1 MGDKIMKTYNKIF
14 MALIC
19 SGLAFATTSCSNDMF
34 DLYPTDTMQ
43 IETYGYNDTEVQN
56 VFLDSYY
63 YLRTLSSNIFQIN
76 SVGTDEAYDFKK
88 NNSQGQ
94 IELNES
100 SWDATFGISSSVWS
114 DCYYMINR
122 CNYALDHLENLS
134 ADGKTQI
141 EGEAKFMRAYAY
153 FNLVRLFGPVPLTTT
168 VIGTYTDLYNYDRE
182 SVENIYKVI
191 DSDIETAIKNLPESY
206 SNASMVGRA
215 TKIAALALK
224 AEAQMTRQ
232 NFSGAKTTLESIISY
247 SNSNPSKLGLEDHVK
262 KVYDSTNPNGKEVIF
277 AAQFN
282 NGATQITNGFMGAC
296 YLAPTTAEK
305 QPAYYYPD
313 GKKSTIPATIG
324 NSTFLMTWE
333 LWNALRED
341 GGERFEAVA
350 NNSVYGDGAESIPSE
365 YVWTTNVGGRHCT
378 NFPNCMK
385 YFDFQNEGLDKA
397 LSSCDNIIYRY
408 AGILLMYAECLN
420 EGGSSDEAVRYINM
434 IRKRAGVADCTAK
447 SQADVRLAIENEN
460 FLELNFEGH
469 RWFDLV
475 RTGRITP
482 VMEAHFAHRTPG
494 LAPDA
499 QGSDNG
505 MSVASADA
513 TSGTPAKWKWTGKS
527 DPVLFPIPYNQIQL
541 CDRWEQNSIYK

>member
-1 MGDKIMKTYNKIF
+1 MKNTYKI
-14 MALIC
+14 ALSII
-19 SGLAFATTSCSNDMF
+19 GAALVATSCSNKMF

-43 IETYGYNDTEVQN
+43 IETYGLNDTEVEN

-63 YLRTLSSNIFQIN
+63 YLRSISSNVFVIN

-100 SWDATFGISSSVWS
+100 SWDKTFGISSSVWS

-122 CNYALDHLENLS
+122 CNYALEHLDYLS
-134 ADGKTQI
+134 PDGKTQI
-141 EGEAKFMRAYAY
+141 EGEAKFMRAFAY
-153 FNLVRLFGPVPLTTT
+153 FTLVRLFGPAPLTTS

-182 SVENIYKVI
+182 SVDKIYGVI
-191 DSDIETAIKNLPESY
+191 DSDIETAINNLPWSY
-206 SNASMVGRA
+206 TNGSMVGRA
-215 TKIAALALK
+215 TKAAALALK

-232 NFSGAKTTLESIISY
+232 DFANAKTTLQTIVSY
-247 SNSNPSKLGLEDHVK
+247 SESNPGKLGLEAHVK
-262 KVYDSTNPNGKEVIF
+262 DVYNSKNPSGKEIIF
-277 AAQFN
+277 AAHFN
-282 NGATQITNGFMGAC
+282 NGATQVTNGFMGSC
-296 YLAPTTAEK
+296 YLAPTTSEK

-313 GKKSTIPATIG
+313 GTPSTIPATIG

-341 GGERFEAVA
+341 GGERFAAVA
-350 NNSVYGDGAESIPSE
+350 NNSVYGDGAESIPSDQ
-365 YVWTTNVGGRHCT
+365 VKTKLVGGRNCT
-378 NFPNCMK
+378 CFPNSMK
-385 YFDFQNEGLDKA
+385 YFDFENEGLDKA

-420 EGGSSDEAVRYINM
+420 ETGSSADAVKYVNQVRS
-434 IRKRAGVADCTAK
+434 RAGVALCTASSK
-447 SQADVRLAIENEN
+447 EDVRLAIENEN

-469 RWFDLV
+469 RWYDLL
-475 RTGRITP
+475 RTGRLTP

-505 MSVASADA
+505 MSVDSAES
-513 TSGTPAKWKWTGKS
+513 TNGTPAKWKWSGKS
-527 DPVLFPIPYNQIQL
+527 DPILFPIPYNQIQL
-541 CDRWEQNSIYK
+541 MNNWEQNSIYN